1 MLVPFREAF
10 GNDLVKTFE
19 HSSNIGFASLIKVPF
34 TTKSVPDSFKLSG
47 DAPNVCPEMR
57 FMSPGV
63 DEPNVDPKK
72 LSLNAK
78 Y

>member
-1 MLVPFREAF
+1 M
-10 GNDLVKTFE
+10 
-19 HSSNIGFASLIKVPF
+19 GFASLIKVPF
-34 TTKSVPDSFKLSG
+34 TTKLMPDSFKLSG
-47 DAPNVCPEMR
+47 DAPCVCPEMR
-57 FMSPGV
+57 FMCPGV